1 MVFEKRK
8 SLPMVWRLVLTGALV
23 LSLLTGCGKVGE
35 YTTQAV
41 EYMNQMEY
49 DSAIEAL
56 DVAEEEGENMRQ
68 IHRMRGIAYMGK
80 TWYAKAAS
88 CFEAANQ
95 MSDGILRDMDFDIS
109 YYLAAAY
116 TKNGKHSDALR
127 VYDAILSLR
136 PREKEVHFL
145 RGNVHMALGNYEDA
159 CADFEKTIQ
168 MAPTDYDQLIKV
180 YEALSSF
187 GYEEKGKTYLREVLK
202 QQDKKMDPFV
212 VGRIYYY
219 LGEYQNACLTLEQ
232 AKKRSNPDSY
242 LYLGKAYEA
251 TGDFNYAASV
261 YEGFLREEGSNAR
274 IYNQLGLCEMARK
287 DYTRALDAFQSGLEM
302 EEKDTMQV
310 LSFNE
315 IVAYEHL
322 GDYEQALS
330 LTEQYLKKYPDDMEA
345 KREYEFLLTR

>member
-1 MVFEKRK
+1 MIFEKRK
-8 SLPMVWRLVLTGALV
+8 RLRFWGRLVVTAFLLV
-23 LSLLTGCGKVGE
+23 SMLTGCGSTGE
-35 YTTQAV
+35 YTLQAV
-41 EYMNQMEY
+41 EYLNQMEY

-56 DVAEEEGENMRQ
+56 DIAEEEGEELRQ
-68 IHRMRGIAYMGK
+68 IYRIRGIAYMGK

-88 CFEAANQ
+88 CFEAANKR
-95 MSDGILRDMDFDIS
+95 SDGILRDMDYDIS

-116 TKNGKHSDALR
+116 TKNGKYSDALR
-127 VYDAILSLR
+127 VYNAIASLR
-136 PREKEVHFL
+136 PRDKEVYFL
-145 RGNVHMALGNYEDA
+145 RGNAHMALGHYEEA
-159 CADFEKTIQ
+159 CADFEKAIQ

-187 GYEEKGKTYLREVLK
+187 GYAEKGKTYLREVLK

-219 LGEYQNACLTLEQ
+219 LQEYQNACLTLEQ
-232 AKKRSNPDSY
+232 AKKNTNPDSY

-251 TGDFNYAASV
+251 TGDYNYAASV
-261 YEGFLREEGSNAR
+261 YQAYLREEGPHAG
-274 IYNQLGLCEMARK
+274 IYNQLGLCEMSRK
-287 DYTRALDAFQSGLEM
+287 DYVKALDAFQSGLELN
-302 EEKDTMQV
+302 EKDTLQV

-322 GDYEQALS
+322 GEYEQALS
-330 LTEQYLKKYPDDMEA
+330 LTEQYLKKYPDDLEA